1 MWFMNSYRFGVQPEP
16 VISGNSFSFI
26 SRAQPNQQISFGI
39 KTTSNHCKV
48 TWWDGLVEIIS
59 DIAGIVDINRI
70 IPAGQTSQNKYILI
84 ESCDSTG
91 TSNGKIFFVAGGGR
105 VKSIDLNNV
114 KNDLEILALVADD
127 YYTSLN
133 ISDMPKLY
141 YIQLGNNVQNF
152 NVTLSNLPLLTT
164 FEEFSFTLTNLSV
177 TNTPLLTNI
186 GFSQFNYSYQNII
199 LSNTGFDT
207 TSVDNTLIFFY
218 NNQNNYSVTFN
229 SGGIGRTSASDTAY
243 NDLINNYG
251 WNIIL

>member
-1 MWFMNSYRFGVQPEP
+1 MNSYRFGVQPEP
-16 VISGNSFSFI
+16 GNSFSFI

-39 KTTSNHCKV
+39 KTTSNFCKV
-48 TWWDGLVEIIS
+48 TWWDGLIQIIPA
-59 DIAGIVDINRI
+59 IAGVIDVYRL

-84 ESCDSTG
+84 ESCDSNG

-141 YIQLGNNVQNF
+141 YIQLGNNFQNY
-152 NVTLSNLPLLTT
+152 NVTLNNLPLLTT
-164 FEEFSFTLTNLSV
+164 FEEFGFTLTNLSV

-186 GFSQFNYSYQNII
+186 GFSTFNTDYQNII
-199 LSNTGFDT
+199 LSNTGFNPN
-207 TSVDNTLIFFY
+207 SVDNTLIFFSDITL
-218 NNQNNYSVTFN
+218 NPVFNVTFN
-229 SGGIGRTSASDTAY
+229 SGGVGRTSASDSAF
-243 NDLINNYG
+243 NNLVNNCG